1 MKRILV
7 IAVPGIGDVI
17 LVAPLLRSLRCAWPG
32 ARIDLLVRDGRSE
45 GERNPD
51 VSRVLV
57 QPRRPSFVD
66 SLRFLASIFRRYD
79 LAISTSTT
87 DRSFINLY
95 CAAPR
100 RIGKIASP
108 GFKTWWKRK
117 IVRTALL
124 IDPDTHVLVENLRL
138 ADLLGIERHYPWE
151 SPQPAL
157 VPASCNAA
165 VERLFK
171 PYAVVHLM
179 PGNVLRQWPDEHW
192 RSVID
197 ALRNRGI
204 AVVATG
210 SGDPAEVA
218 YVDKILT
225 GCSEGQELAP
235 LGSLAGQLQFNEL
248 AALIQRAVLFI
259 GPDTSV
265 SHMAATAGVPVVALF
280 GPTDVA
286 RWGPWPSKWLSKPG
300 CDDSPWQRDL
310 LEQTQGNVTILRIT
324 CDCGSRTPDCR
335 LTPSTRASCM
345 TRLAPE
351 RVLEAVGRLLHR
363 PGNLLRPAEVAT
375 KEPEEVAMPLEL
387 LSGNGPTGR
396 APAQGW

>member
-1 MKRILV
+1 MERILV

-57 QPRRPSFVD
+57 QPRRPSFAD

-87 DRSFINLY
+87 DRSFINLWF
-95 CAAPR
+95 AAPR

-117 IVRTALL
+117 IVRAALL
-124 IDPDTHVLVENLRL
+124 VDPDTHVLVENLRL

-151 SPQPAL
+151 SSQSAL
-157 VPASCNAA
+157 APASRKGA
-165 VERLFK
+165 VEQLSE

-179 PGNVLRQWPDEHW
+179 PGSVLRQWPDEHW
-192 RSVID
+192 RSVIE

-225 GCSEGQELAP
+225 GCSGGEELAP
-235 LGSLAGQLQFNEL
+235 LSSLAGELQFNEL

-265 SHMAATAGVPVVALF
+265 SHMAATTGVPVVALF

-300 CDDSPWQRDL
+300 RDDSPWQRDL
-310 LEQTQGNVTILRIT
+310 LEQTQGNVSILRMA

-351 RVLEAVGRLLHR
+351 RVLEAVGRLLQR
-363 PGNLLRPAEVAT
+363 PETSCVLAEVAT
-375 KEPEEVAMPLEL
+375 KEPEKAAMPLEL
-387 LSGNGPTGR
+387 LSGNRPAGR
-396 APAQGW
+396 KPAQSW

>member
-1 MKRILV
+1 M
-7 IAVPGIGDVI
+7 
-17 LVAPLLRSLRCAWPG
+17 
-32 ARIDLLVRDGRSE
+32 RDGRSE

-57 QPRRPSFVD
+57 QPRRPSFAD

-87 DRSFINLY
+87 DRSFINLWF
-95 CAAPR
+95 AAPR

-117 IVRTALL
+117 IVRAALL
-124 IDPDTHVLVENLRL
+124 VDPDTHVLVENLRF

-151 SPQPAL
+151 SPQSALAPA
-157 VPASCNAA
+157 ANNSA
-165 VERLFK
+165 VEQLSE

-179 PGNVLRQWPDEHW
+179 PGSVLRQWPDEHW

-225 GCSEGQELAP
+225 GCSGGEELAP
-235 LGSLAGQLQFNEL
+235 LSSLAGELQFNEL

-265 SHMAATAGVPVVALF
+265 SHMAATTGVPVVALF

-286 RWGPWPSKWLSKPG
+286 RWGPWPSKWPSEPG
-300 CDDSPWQRDL
+300 RDNSPWQRDL
-310 LEQTQGNVTILRIT
+310 LEQTQGNVSILRMA

-351 RVLEAVGRLLHR
+351 RVLEAVGRLLQR
-363 PGNLLRPAEVAT
+363 PETSCVLAEVAT
-375 KEPEEVAMPLEL
+375 KEPEKAAMPLEL
-387 LSGNGPTGR
+387 LSGNRPAGR
-396 APAQGW
+396 KPVQSW